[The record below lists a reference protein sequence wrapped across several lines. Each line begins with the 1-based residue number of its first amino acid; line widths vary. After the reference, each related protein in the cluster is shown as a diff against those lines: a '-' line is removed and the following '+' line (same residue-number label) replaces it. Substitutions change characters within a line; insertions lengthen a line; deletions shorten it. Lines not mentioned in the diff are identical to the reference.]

1 MFNETFRGI
10 MKKNFLCMVAVGF
23 LFSNFA
29 MALELKG
36 KNTIDMKTDQE
47 IEEFVLSLSPSEL
60 EEAIKQLRGRKEDCI
75 NSLYLS
81 LGYRMQEFS
90 IDGKIP
96 RKNRSE
102 LRKKMLQQKEQ
113 CDKNQLW
120 TSLK

>member
-1 MFNETFRGI
+1 
-10 MKKNFLCMVAVGF
+10 MKKKFLCMIAVGF
-23 LFSNFA
+23 LFSNFSI
-29 MALELKG
+29 ALELNG
-36 KNTIDMKTDQE
+36 KNTADMKTDQE

-60 EEAIKQLRGRKEDCI
+60 EKAIKQLKGQKEDCI

-96 RKNRSE
+96 RKNRSV

-120 TSLK
+120 TSTK

>member
-1 MFNETFRGI
+1 MNKIIILF
-10 MKKNFLCMVAVGF
+10 VALGF

-60 EEAIKQLRGRKEDCI
+60 EQAIKQLRGRKEDCI